1 MSGAQKGDYN
11 FHKLSLLHHKGDVYI
26 TRKMKLYMD
35 VLRDMFGN
43 SNLEVVYHSSVLE
56 RLDRGVPHLDMLF
69 AILNSY
75 LQAAL
80 KKIKIYNRSGK
91 LIIFRF
97 ISVTSQFHQ
106 AKNQLKLFP
115 DNEQRRGVCVH
126 RTFGA
131 YKELFEKMRDLITAS
146 CVG

>member
-1 MSGAQKGDYN
+1 
-11 FHKLSLLHHKGDVYI
+11 
-26 TRKMKLYMD
+26 MKLYMD
-35 VLRDMFGN
+35 VLRDIFGN

-80 KKIKIYNRSGK
+80 KKIKIYNRAGK
-91 LIIFRF
+91 LIMFRF

-106 AKNQLKLFP
+106 AKNKLSLFP
-115 DNEQRRGVCVH
+115 DKEKRRGVCVH

-131 YKELFEKMRDLITAS
+131 YQQLFEKMHKLITSS
-146 CVG
+146 CVAQGVYLGIYYIQKCFKEFILFS